1 VLTPDT
7 AEELDAEPLYRDFL
21 RPNGIGWATG
31 THIALPTGDVL
42 SFNMERRFD
51 RGPVERHFVA
61 ALDAVRPHLARAAMV
76 GARLQLTKADTAVKT
91 LSMLGMPAAVLGSRG
106 QMLAVNQLLESLVP
120 TLVQDRQDRLHL
132 ADVTADQILGQT
144 LSHVREK
151 RGPGVQSF
159 PVSDDAGSPVAIA
172 HVLPVTGDAR
182 DLFARSSTVLV
193 IMPVDAGRAPSAGL
207 LRALFDL
214 TTGEARV
221 ALALAD
227 GRTIGEAAQELG
239 ISRETARTHLRSIFA
254 KTGVSRQSGLMRK
267 MSGVTL
273 PGLREAE
280 VRDDD
285 RDIL

>member
-1 VLTPDT
+1 
-7 AEELDAEPLYRDFL
+7 
-21 RPNGIGWATG
+21 
-31 THIALPTGDVL
+31 
-42 SFNMERRFD
+42 
-51 RGPVERHFVA
+51 
-61 ALDAVRPHLARAAMV
+61 MV